1 MDGDLTWCKRHYRV
15 TPRKHW
21 SSSSQGDDADDDTT
35 TTPTTS
41 TTAPG
46 AWTLTTL
53 DNGMVSEE
61 RWTTVDAADDLSWTI
76 LHYSG
81 AAKRAGQSYVGA
93 LLCTPDGLWPESAK
107 TPDSDEY
114 KRIAAGFKR
123 CDLELWEL
131 FGGSTT
137 QSYMWSTDYTSWA
150 DNNNPPPLDPIGD
163 ISITAWRKQER
174 EKALIASSS

>member
-1 MDGDLTWCKRHYRV
+1 MGVLLNVPANR
-15 TPRKHW
+15 
-21 SSSSQGDDADDDTT
+21 
-35 TTPTTS
+35 
-41 TTAPG
+41 
-46 AWTLTTL
+46 TL
-53 DNGMVSEE
+53 VHCC
-61 RWTTVDAADDLSWTI
+61 A
-76 LHYSG
+76 
-81 AAKRAGQSYVGA
+81 
-93 LLCTPDGLWPESAK
+93 PDGLWPESAE

>member
-1 MDGDLTWCKRHYRV
+1 M
-15 TPRKHW
+15 
-21 SSSSQGDDADDDTT
+21 
-35 TTPTTS
+35 
-41 TTAPG
+41 
-46 AWTLTTL
+46 
-53 DNGMVSEE
+53 
-61 RWTTVDAADDLSWTI
+61 I

-131 FGGSTT
+131 FGGSTK

-150 DNNNPPPLDPIGD
+150 DSNNPPPLDPIGD
-163 ISITAWRKQER
+163 IPIAAWQGSYCIIIIVIILPAVVPVSYHFDVSLSNCFLLFYK
-174 EKALIASSS
+174 